1 MSEIGMIGTL
11 EFARAT
17 RAGLLPP
24 MYAFLKMLHV
34 SAAVL
39 SISGFVL
46 RGYWML
52 KESGW
57 LNLTV
62 VRVVPHIVD
71 TLFLASGVGL
81 IFVLR
86 LPVLDQPWLLA
97 KFAAIVAYI
106 LFGTVALKR
115 GKNRSIRITALA
127 LALLTF
133 AYIAGVALSKST
145 ASWLALS

>member
-1 MSEIGMIGTL
+1 
-11 EFARAT
+11 
-17 RAGLLPP
+17 
-24 MYAFLKMLHV
+24 MYTVLKMLHV

-39 SISGFVL
+39 SISGFTL

-52 KESGW
+52 TGSDW
-57 LNLTV
+57 LNRTV

-81 IFVLR
+81 IFVLH
-86 LPVLDQPWLLA
+86 LPVLNQPWLLA

-106 LFGTVALKR
+106 LLGTVALKR
-115 GKNRSIRITALA
+115 GKRRSIRIAALV

-133 AYIAGVALSKST
+133 AYIVGVALSKST